1 MRREIPNNN
10 TTIDYENLIQCYIKD
25 LNKRQGDNVK
35 SIILTGS
42 YARGD
47 AQDSSDLDI
56 WSIFNIVDINILRE
70 VGEITRNLPV
80 NYEKHEVN
88 TQCLTINEFNS
99 GYFSNFL
106 AKPIIYHEGVLLY
119 GEDICRQPI
128 SKSEIVETYKT
139 ILSETLLSVRHYI
152 SVNEPK
158 EKLTYPKLKT
168 YILKPLLFAL
178 RLERQN
184 SIGVYPLSTYDLM
197 LSYKNNDCEV
207 LLQWFIDKGKLLDD
221 INKDHNYVLERMN
234 DIIVMLLYN

>member
-1 MRREIPNNN
+1 MRRGIPNNHTN
-10 TTIDYENLIQCYIKD
+10 IDYENLTQCYVQHLYK
-25 LNKRQGDNVK
+25 KQGDNVK

-47 AQDSSDLDI
+47 AFDSSDLDI
-56 WSIFNIVDINILRE
+56 WSIFKVLDINILRE

-80 NYEKHEVN
+80 NYKKCEVN

-99 GYFSNFL
+99 GYFSHFL
-106 AKPIIYHEGVLLY
+106 AKPIIYYEGILLY
-119 GEDICRQPI
+119 GEDVCRSI
-128 SKSEIVETYKT
+128 SKSEITETYKR
-139 ILSETLLSVRHYI
+139 ILAETLLSVRHYI
-152 SVNEPK
+152 SVDEQK

-184 SIGVYPLSTYDLM
+184 SIGVYPLSTYDLL
-197 LSYKNNDCEV
+197 LSYKNNDCEI
-207 LLQWFIDKGKLLDD
+207 LLQWFRDKEKLMDN

-234 DIIVMLLYN
+234 NIIVMLLYN